1 MWTYLIRRAIYS
13 VIVLFIVMS
22 VCFCAMRFMPGN
34 IWSLSIGMTEEQLQF
49 ANEQKALYGLDL
61 PIYQQ
66 YLRWINDLLHG
77 NFGLDYNQIPI
88 NLYIWRYVWNS
99 FTLLGTSMI
108 IALMIAI
115 PWGIYN
121 SRRQDGLSDKLG
133 LILSLVGYSIPAFVL
148 GHWLQEIFAFKLFWF
163 PPSSMHTPNKKGEL
177 DDLIYHMV
185 LPVATVTIGLIAYY
199 MKMVR
204 TSLIEVL
211 PSEFLNLARAKG
223 ASERRVTYRHALR
236 VGLIPVITIIMLDL
250 PTLISGAA
258 VVENV
263 FNWEGLGSLAVYS
276 AQSRN
281 YPLLLVI
288 ILIISA
294 FVVVANFLA
303 DLLYTIVDPR
313 VKIHRKGILRQ

>member
-77 NFGLDYNQIPI
+77 NFGLEYNQIPI

>member
-204 TSLIEVL
+204 TSMIEVL
-211 PSEFLNLARAKG
+211 PSEFLSLARAKG
-223 ASERRVTYRHALR
+223 VSERRVTYRHALR
-236 VGLIPVITIIMLDL
+236 VAVAPVITIIMLDL

>member
-1 MWTYLIRRAIYS
+1 MWTYLIRRAIQS
-13 VIVLFIVMS
+13 VFVLFIVMS
-22 VCFCAMRFMPGN
+22 VCFCAMRLMPGN
-34 IWSLSIGMTEEQLQF
+34 MWTLSIGMTEEQIQF
-49 ANEQKALYGLDL
+49 ANEQKHLFGLDL

-66 YLRWINDLLHG
+66 YFRWINDLLHG
-77 NFGLDYNQIPI
+77 NFGLDYYHTPI
-88 NLYIWRYVWNS
+88 SSYIWGYFWNS
-99 FTLLGTSMI
+99 FYLLGTSFL
-108 IALMIAI
+108 IALLIAI

-121 SRRQDGLSDKLG
+121 SKRQDGLSDKLG
-133 LILSLVGYSIPAFVL
+133 LILSLVGYSIPVFVL
-148 GHWLQEIFAFKLFWF
+148 GHWLQDIFAFKLFWF
-163 PPSSMHTPNKKGEL
+163 PPSSMHAPNKKG
-177 DDLIYHMV
+177 DWIDLIYHMV

-204 TSLIEVL
+204 TSMIEVL
-211 PSEFLNLARAKG
+211 PSEFLSLARAKG
-223 ASERRVTYRHALR
+223 VSERRVSYRHALR
-236 VGLIPVITIIMLDL
+236 VAVVPVITIIMLDL

-263 FNWEGLGSLAVYS
+263 FNWGGIGSLAVFS

-281 YPLLLVI
+281 YPVLLMI

-313 VKIHRKGILRQ
+313 VKIHRKSVLRR

>member
-204 TSLIEVL
+204 ISLIEVL

>member
-263 FNWEGLGSLAVYS
+263 FNWEGLGRLAVYS